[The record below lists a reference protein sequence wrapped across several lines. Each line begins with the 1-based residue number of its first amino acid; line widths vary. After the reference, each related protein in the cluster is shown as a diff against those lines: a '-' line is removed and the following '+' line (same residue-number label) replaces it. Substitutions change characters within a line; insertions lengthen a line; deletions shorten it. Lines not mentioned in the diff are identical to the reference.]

1 MLTQV
6 SRLVVGT
13 VPAKRTE
20 KIHSTLGFDWIYT
33 LLGVLAIVGI
43 WLDVWSHSS
52 FGPDQTV
59 FNEYH
64 LLFYTSVAMQ
74 GALLFYTLLVN
85 MRAGYTWQ
93 NALPLGYG
101 LSFIATLTFATAGV
115 LDLIGHALF
124 GFETGFEALISPTHN
139 LLFASIFIIS
149 VAPVRAAL
157 FRRKADKKLSWRAFL
172 PLTLAIP
179 SLLSTLSFPILSYA
193 IIGGSPW
200 AVQAARTSSD
210 QQGYSLG
217 IMGMFVQ
224 TGAILAVLLWSIR
237 TLRLPVGGLTAIMV
251 VYSLQTVVASRSIDV
266 IIMWALIG
274 VAFDVAYQVI
284 KPNASDPLRFRLFG
298 FAAPLIMW
306 LIYYGYLIVTN
317 YGGGIWYTNYV
328 WLGSIVQS
336 GVIGLGIAY
345 FLSLPCAPAAKT
357 AERGVRDENQ

>member
-1 MLTQV
+1 MLTQM
-6 SRLVVGT
+6 SRFVVGT

-43 WLDVWSHSS
+43 WLDVWSHTS

-74 GALLFYTLLVN
+74 GALLFYTLVMN
-85 MRAGYTWQ
+85 MRAGYGWQ

-101 LSFIATLTFATAGV
+101 LSFLATLTFGAAGG

-124 GFETGFEALISPTHN
+124 GFETGFEALISPSHN

-172 PLTLAIP
+172 PLTLAVP
-179 SLLSTLSFPILSYA
+179 SLLSTISFPLLSYT
-193 IIGGSPW
+193 IIGGSSW

-217 IMGMFVQ
+217 IMGMFIQ
-224 TGAILAVLLWSIR
+224 TAATLAILLWVIR
-237 TLRLPVGGLTAIMV
+237 TLRLPLGGLTAIMV
-251 VYSLQTVVASRSIDV
+251 VYSLQTVVASRSIHT
-266 IIMWALIG
+266 IILWALIG
-274 VAFDVAYQVI
+274 VAFDIAYQII
-284 KPNASDPLRFRLFG
+284 KPHASDPLRFRVFG
-298 FAAPLIMW
+298 FVAPLIMW
-306 LIYYGYLIVTN
+306 LLYYGYLIVTN
-317 YGGGIWYTNYV
+317 FGGGIWYTYYV
-328 WLGSIVQS
+328 WLGSIVQA
-336 GVIGLGIAY
+336 GVVGLAIAY
-345 FLSLPCAPAAKT
+345 FLSLPCLPTAQT
-357 AERGVRDENQ
+357 AERSVRDENQ